1 MKAIGQCCS
10 YASNRVAF
18 GQANAVAPLVRYL
31 KSKDPLVHRATA
43 NALSQLS
50 MDPDNCITMHNND
63 VVRYLIPM
71 IGSTDVAL
79 QEAAAQCT
87 FNIRRLAL
95 VNELEKNK

>member
-1 MKAIGQCCS
+1 MVARCLLRPFYAGRKAGGI
-10 YASNRVAF
+10 
-18 GQANAVAPLVRYL
+18 P
-31 KSKDPLVHRATA
+31 DRATA

-50 MDPDNCITMHNND
+50 TDPDNCITMHNND